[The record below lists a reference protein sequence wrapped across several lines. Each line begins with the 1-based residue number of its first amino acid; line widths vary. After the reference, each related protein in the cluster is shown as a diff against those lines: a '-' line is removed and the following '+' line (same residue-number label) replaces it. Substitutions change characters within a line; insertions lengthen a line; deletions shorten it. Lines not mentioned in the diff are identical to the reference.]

1 MGRLR
6 SLSLFWRVAL
16 SNAAV
21 LAAVALVLA
30 LTPITVSARTAL
42 SEAVVLA
49 LLMVALVVLNL
60 VLLRPLFAPLERLN
74 ALMRRVDLLAPHE
87 PVTASGPPEVTEL
100 VSTFNQML
108 ERLED
113 ERRESGRRALMA
125 QELERQ
131 RVARELHDEIGQ
143 SLTALLLQIGR
154 AADRAPAELGPEL
167 GEAREAARAS
177 LEDVRRVA
185 RRLRPEALDD
195 LGLVSALTSL
205 CTGFAERAR
214 IRVERH
220 LERGLPPLDPEV
232 ELVVYRVAQESLTN
246 AARHADPSR
255 VTVHLE
261 ALAGGVLLRVVD
273 DGVGMPADGPP
284 ADGDGIRGMRERALA
299 IGAELAVGPGPEGRG
314 AEVRLLA
321 PARRSKA

>member
-6 SLSLFWRVAL
+6 SLSLFSRVAL

-21 LAAVALVLA
+21 LAVVALVLT

-49 LLMVALVVLNL
+49 LLMVAVVVLNL
-60 VLLRPLFAPLERLN
+60 VLLRPLFAPLERLS

-87 PVTASGPPEVTEL
+87 PVTAGGPPEVTEL

-131 RVARELHDEIGQ
+131 RIARELHDEIGQ

-220 LERGLPPLDPEV
+220 LQRGLPPLGPEV

-255 VTVHLE
+255 VSVHLE
-261 ALAGGVLLRVVD
+261 ALDGGVLLRVVD
-273 DGVGMPADGPP
+273 DGVGLPEDGPP

-314 AEVRLLA
+314 VEVRLRA